1 MKVVIF
7 GLSIS
12 SSWGNGHATL
22 WRGLCNALA
31 KGGHSVIFFERDVP
45 YYASTR
51 DLYSLPN
58 GTLILYKEWNEVA
71 AIARREL
78 SGAELAVVSS
88 FCPDA
93 IVASKV
99 ILDSTAQVRCFYDL
113 DSPVT
118 LAAIERAEVVSY
130 IGPRGL
136 GDFDLILSYAGGPAL
151 QKLQTILGAHTVAP
165 LYGSVDPS
173 THHPVEPVEQ
183 FRSHLSYLGTYAAD
197 RQERLESLFVEP
209 ARQRP
214 TRRFVIGG
222 SMYDDRF
229 PWQPNI
235 HLVRHL
241 PPADHSAFYCSSL
254 LTLNISRQAMFEN
267 GYCPSGRLFE
277 AAACGVPILSDNWP
291 GISLFFAPESEIL
304 VAEDTA
310 SALEALDRSP
320 EDLANLA
327 RLARARVMEQHT
339 AAHRVQEL
347 EGIMNTVRQRTPA
360 EAQ

>member
-22 WRGLCNALA
+22 WRGLCGALA
-31 KGGHSVIFFERDVP
+31 KRGHRVTFFEKDVP

-51 DLYSLPN
+51 DLYSIPS
-58 GTLILYKEWNEVA
+58 GTMILYKEWSEVA
-71 AIARREL
+71 SIARREL

-93 IVASKV
+93 IVASKF
-99 ILDSTAQVRCFYDL
+99 ILDSTAEVRCFYDL
-113 DSPVT
+113 DTPVT
-118 LAAIERAEVVSY
+118 LAAIERSEPVPY
-130 IGPRGL
+130 ISPRGL

-151 QKLQTILGAHTVAP
+151 QKLKTMLGAHTVAP
-165 LYGSVDPS
+165 LYGSVDPLV
-173 THHPVEPVEQ
+173 HHPVEPVEQ
-183 FRSHLSYLGTYAAD
+183 FRADLSYLGTYAAD
-197 RQERLESLFVEP
+197 RQERLERLFVES
-209 ARQRP
+209 ARRRP
-214 TRRFVIGG
+214 TRKFVIGG

-277 AAACGVPILSDNWP
+277 AAACGVPILSDKWP
-291 GISLFFAPESEIL
+291 GIGLFFEPESEIL
-304 VAEDTA
+304 VAENTA

-320 EDLANLA
+320 EDLAKLA
-327 RLARARVMEQHT
+327 RRARERVMGQHT
-339 AAHRVQEL
+339 AANRVQEL
-347 EGIMNTVRQRTPA
+347 EAIMNTVCQRTPA
-360 EAQ
+360 GAE

>member
-31 KGGHSVIFFERDVP
+31 KRGHSVAFFERDVP

-51 DLYSLPN
+51 DLYSIPN
-58 GTLILYKEWNEVA
+58 GTLILYNDWNDIA
-71 AIARREL
+71 SIARREL

-93 IVASKV
+93 IIASKF
-99 ILDSTAQVRCFYDL
+99 ILDSTAEVRCFYDL

-118 LAAIERAEVVSY
+118 LAAIERSEPVPY

-136 GDFDLILSYAGGPAL
+136 EDFDLILSYAGGPAL
-151 QKLQTILGAHTVAP
+151 LKLRTMLGAHTVAP

-173 THHPVEPVEQ
+173 IHHPVEPVEH

-197 RQERLESLFVEP
+197 RQQRLELLFVEP
-209 ARQRP
+209 ARQRR
-214 TRRFVIGG
+214 TLRFVIGG
-222 SMYDDRF
+222 SMYDGRF

-254 LTLNISRQAMFEN
+254 LTLSISRQAMFEN

-277 AAACGVPILSDNWP
+277 AAACGVPILSDKWP
-291 GISLFFAPESEIL
+291 GLDSFFEPEREIL

-327 RLARARVMEQHT
+327 RLARDRVMEQHT
-339 AAHRVQEL
+339 AANRVQEL
-347 EGIMNTVRQRTPA
+347 EAILNTVHQRTPA
-360 EAQ
+360 GAE

>member
-1 MKVVIF
+1 MRVVIF

-22 WRGLCNALA
+22 WRGLCSALA
-31 KGGHSVIFFERDVP
+31 ERGHSVIFFEKDVP

-51 DLYSLPN
+51 DLYSLPR
-58 GTLILYKEWNEVA
+58 GTLILYKEWNNVA
-71 AIARREL
+71 SRARREL
-78 SGAELAVVSS
+78 SGADLAVVSS

-93 IVASKV
+93 IVASEF
-99 ILDSTAQVRCFYDL
+99 ILDSTAEVRCFYDL

-118 LAAIERAEVVSY
+118 LAAIEGLEPVSY

-136 GDFDLILSYAGGPAL
+136 ADFDLVLSYAGGPAL
-151 QKLQTILGAHTVAP
+151 QKLQTLLGAHTVAP

-173 THHPVEPVEQ
+173 IHCPVEPVQ
-183 FRSHLSYLGTYAAD
+183 HFRSDLSYLGTYAAD
-197 RQERLESLFVEP
+197 RQTRLEALFVEP
-209 ARQRP
+209 ARRRP

-241 PPADHSAFYCSSL
+241 PPADHPAFYCSSS
-254 LTLNISRQAMFEN
+254 LTVSISRQAMFEN

-291 GISLFFAPESEIL
+291 GLSLFFEPESEIL

-310 SALEALDRSP
+310 SALAALDGSP
-320 EDLANLA
+320 GDLANVA
-327 RLARARVMEQHT
+327 RRARDRVMEQHT
-339 AAHRVQEL
+339 SAHRVQEL
-347 EGIMNTVRQRTPA
+347 EAIMDTVRQRAPA
-360 EAQ
+360 GAK